1 MKGVIIFETITLEDE
16 RYPEQLR
23 KIQNPPKQL
32 YCVGNIELLKSNI
45 ISIVGSRICSEK
57 GIRLTRKFAKELVYQ
72 EITIASGMAIGI
84 DTIAHKTAL
93 QVQGKTI
100 AILPSGLNKVYPKQ
114 NLELYRQIIKKQ
126 GLIITEYMADEEA
139 DSKKFLQRNRI
150 VSGIALRNISNRGNL

>member
-72 EITIASGMAIGI
+72 EITIASGMALGI
-84 DTIAHKTAL
+84 DSIAHKTAL
-93 QVQGKTI
+93 QEKGKTI
-100 AILPSGLNKVYPKQ
+100 AVLPCGLNNIYPQK
-114 NLELYRQIIKKQ
+114 NLDLYHQIIENQ
-126 GLIITEYMADEEA
+126 GLIITEYEPNEYAE
-139 DSKKFLQRNRI
+139 SKKFLERNRI
-150 VSGIALRNISNRGNL
+150 VSGLALRSFSHRGNL